1 MAEFFDISKWD
12 EKRQFQTGGTRSK
25 CVVEH
30 PDTSDLY
37 FFKTSMLK
45 EKKDYK
51 HEFWSEIIAS
61 EVGRALGFN
70 MLVYDIA
77 YKNGEIGCLSKLMI
91 DPNTES
97 LYEGVNYLQGFDP
110 TYIPENKESY
120 DSYTFQ
126 FICNALT
133 EYSLESRI
141 PFLIKTIIFD
151 SLIGNSDRHQ
161 ENWGFILYS
170 GFKDKKGIKILN
182 KFMSSPFYR
191 GIVKSFFI
199 LFKIKDISSLRKK
212 ILLINKAM
220 EDVKGR
226 YSPIYDSG
234 SCLGR
239 ELEDEKIDKMLSD
252 NNMLNA
258 YIKKGPSEIRWNGP
272 KINHFDLIRNIMNSK
287 NEYHNVVKSTISNI
301 NRVFNDQKIRNIV
314 LEIDKKL
321 PQNLIQ
327 NKLPDNRKELI
338 IKMVTLR
345 FEKLK
350 EVLK

>member
-1 MAEFFDISKWD
+1 
-12 EKRQFQTGGTRSK
+12 
-25 CVVEH
+25 
-30 PDTSDLY
+30 
-37 FFKTSMLK
+37 
-45 EKKDYK
+45 
-51 HEFWSEIIAS
+51 
-61 EVGRALGFN
+61 
-70 MLVYDIA
+70 
-77 YKNGEIGCLSKLMI
+77 MI